1 VVLRVRL
8 GSVSTNMVRVGL
20 GIVLISPHSDEQ

>member
-1 VVLRVRL
+1 VLRVRL
-8 GSVSTNMVRVGL
+8 GSVSTNMVRVRL